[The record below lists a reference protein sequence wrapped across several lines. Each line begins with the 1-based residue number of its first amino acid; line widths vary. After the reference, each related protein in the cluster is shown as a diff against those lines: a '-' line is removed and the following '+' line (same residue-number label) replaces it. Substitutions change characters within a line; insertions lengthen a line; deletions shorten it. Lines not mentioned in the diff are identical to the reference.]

1 MHYIIQID
9 NISQGNFMKIDNKLR
24 EIRKSL
30 GIKQNKF
37 AYDLDIPL
45 QTYIRYEHNKREV
58 PSSVMK
64 KISDKYGVDF
74 NTFYNGVIEGNSNIQ
89 IIGRNNNIANAK
101 NDELEEIFQLIRDYA
116 PPKMIK
122 DIKEKL
128 LKIKDSY
135 GD

>member
-1 MHYIIQID
+1 
-9 NISQGNFMKIDNKLR
+9 MKIDNKLR
-24 EIRKSL
+24 EIRDSL
-30 GIKQNKF
+30 GIKQNQF
-37 AYDLDIPL
+37 AHDLDIPL

-58 PSSVMK
+58 PSGVMK

-74 NTFYNGVIEGNSNIQ
+74 NAFYNGVIEGNNNIQ
-89 IIGRNNNIANAK
+89 VVGCNNKIPNAK
-101 NDELEEIFQLIRDYA
+101 DDELEEIFQLIKDYA